1 MRSWFHVLL
10 GKEIGLELGGC
21 EFHLQW
27 HQCFLQSWCCQV
39 DGSLPKRLRWA
50 HAGRGP
56 ALFHH
61 RHCLLRKDLIRFGFI
76 SPSQGGYDRAWT
88 TQFPGQTRNGWN
100 SSWARINAD
109 GSVDA
114 AYSGWLGFTSRI
126 YNPSLGDGAKPIVK
140 ASCVSQS
147 SGRGADRITSNHYMA
162 LIPEGNAGTGEVT
175 GWTLRVGYDAWAVT
189 NCSGRWRVYDYRA
202 NGSVGG
208 PYDI

>member
-1 MRSWFHVLL
+1 MKFTLKVKAVSVLAIAAL
-10 GKEIGLELGGC
+10 GA
-21 EFHLQW
+21 LQAA
-27 HQCFLQSWCCQV
+27 HAQV
-39 DGSLPKRLRWA
+39 DSTGITALRGTPRLEA
-50 HAGRGP
+50 AAP
-56 ALFHH
+56 T
-61 RHCLLRKDLIRFGFI
+61 
-76 SPSQGGYDRAWT
+76 PSQGGYDRAWT

>member
-1 MRSWFHVLL
+1 VRSWFHVLL

-76 SPSQGGYDRAWT
+76 SPSQGGTCGFLSLSGFDAVET
-88 TQFPGQTRNGWN
+88 STEC
-100 SSWARINAD
+100 S
-109 GSVDA
+109 GSA
-114 AYSGWLGFTSRI
+114 LFS
-126 YNPSLGDGAKPIVK
+126 KPK
-140 ASCVSQS
+140 
-147 SGRGADRITSNHYMA
+147 
-162 LIPEGNAGTGEVT
+162 
-175 GWTLRVGYDAWAVT
+175 AWASGSIVCPSGYVVMSWGPQFVKSTHTGGSGSTGSGDTVT
-189 NCSGRWRVYDYRA
+189 SYRNKYHTCFK
-202 NGSVGG
+202 NG
-208 PYDI
+208 